1 MQISTHF
8 TLNEATFSS
17 TATSLGY
24 ENKPDPKQLEQ
35 IMHTALKMEEVRS
48 LLGNRPIQV
57 SSWFRNVE
65 VNKAV
70 GGSPTSD
77 HMTGAS
83 VDFKCPRFGTPRE
96 IARFLSQHKETLGY
110 DQLILEPTWVHI
122 SFPIGRM
129 RKQDLTYRKGK
140 PFAQGIV

>member
-1 MQISTHF
+1 MQLSKHF
-8 TLNEATFSS
+8 SLAEATFSS
-17 TATSLGY
+17 TAISKGID
-24 ENKPDPKQLEQ
+24 NKPNPVQLNQ
-35 IMHTALKMEEVRS
+35 MIHTAGKMELVREI
-48 LLGNRPIQV
+48 LGNLPIPI
-57 SSWFRNVE
+57 SSWLRVFE

-96 IARFLSQHKETLGY
+96 IAKLLSEHKETLGY

-122 SFPIGRM
+122 SFPIGRS
-129 RKQDLTYRKGK
+129 RKQDLTYVKGK
-140 PFAQGIV
+140 PFKKGIV